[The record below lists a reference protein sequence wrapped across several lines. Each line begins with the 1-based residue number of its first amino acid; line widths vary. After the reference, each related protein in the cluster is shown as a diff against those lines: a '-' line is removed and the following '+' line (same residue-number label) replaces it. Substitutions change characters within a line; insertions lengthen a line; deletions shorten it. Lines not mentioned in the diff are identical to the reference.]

1 MKTKEKIEIITK
13 FIQEK
18 GRGGEE
24 IKRAQATL
32 FILQKRISDIKIVTG
47 LSKRRAYEVKSDF
60 EEIGIKAFI
69 DKRKGKPKELLN
81 KKQKEEIVEILKT
94 KIPGDLNLSGDHWT
108 TSVLA
113 DYIKVKYNVK
123 YKSKTSYYLIFKQA
137 SFSFHLPGKVYEKY
151 DEEKT
156 KKWRK
161 EVKPLLNK
169 AFEDKNTVILC
180 EDEMILSSQTT
191 LQKIWLPKRS
201 YPKIEINQKKE
212 NRSFYGFLNME
223 TGRQHVYKRERQ
235 NMYITAEILKRIRK
249 LYKDKKILILWD
261 GAGWHRG
268 SKVQEF
274 IEKDKNI
281 KTIYFPPYSPEEN
294 PQEHVWKEGRSKVTH
309 NKFIKNID
317 KTADEFVKYL
327 RKTKFN
333 YVLSAVC

>member
-1 MKTKEKIEIITK
+1 MKIKEKIEIITK
-13 FIQEK
+13 FIQER
-18 GRGGEE
+18 GRDGEE
-24 IKRAQATL
+24 LKRAQSTL

-47 LSKRRAYEVKSDF
+47 LSKRRAYEVKNDF

-69 DKRKGKPKELLN
+69 DKRKGKPKELLT

-94 KIPGDLNLSGDHWT
+94 KSPSDLNLSGDHWT

-169 AFEDKNTVILC
+169 AFKDKNTVILC
-180 EDEMILSSQTT
+180 EDEMVLSSQTT

-274 IEKDKNI
+274 IEEDTNI
-281 KTIYFPPYSPEEN
+281 ETIYFPPYSPEEN
-294 PQEHVWKEGRSKVTH
+294 PQEHVWKEGRSKITH